1 MRRFWGVLAVLC
13 AILAG
18 VAGLPQ
24 AAHAEKY
31 ASIVMDA
38 DTGRVLHARN
48 ADAKRY
54 PASLT
59 KMMTLYLLFEA
70 LQERRVRLSTPIRV
84 SGFAAGEPPSKL
96 GLKPGETIEV
106 EDAIRAL
113 IVKSAND
120 VATAVGEHLGG
131 SEKGFAK
138 VMTRKAREL
147 GMSRTTFRNAHGL
160 PDRAQQTTARDI
172 ATLAQRLMTDFPQYY
187 RYFASET
194 FVFRGVTHRTHNR
207 FLTGFEGADGL
218 KTGYI
223 NASGFNLASSAKR
236 KGRHLVGVVFGGRTS
251 RSRDAHMV
259 DLMSE
264 AFARIPAA
272 PTHQRLAADERPVPR
287 TRPEIPDTMRAIAS
301 VATPEPNPV
310 RGVPLPR
317 SKDRDG
323 LTDLIGTLAANGEM
337 GSRDGPEM
345 SDGWTIQIGAFRTP
359 DAAQNHAETVRAAY
373 PNMVGLARTE
383 VVPLQERGRSLFR
396 SRLVGFTETAAAQ
409 TCSTLSRRAIECVL
423 IAPDGTLNVAEY

>member
-1 MRRFWGVLAVLC
+1 MRSVWGGLVVLC
-13 AILAG
+13 AILGGIA
-18 VAGLPQ
+18 ALPQ
-24 AAHAEKY
+24 AAHADKY

-48 ADAKRY
+48 ADARRY

-70 LQERRVRLSTPIRV
+70 LDERRVRLSTPIEV
-84 SGFAAGEPPSKL
+84 SRFAAAEPPSKL

-106 EDAIRAL
+106 EDAIVAL

-131 SEKGFAK
+131 SERSFAK
-138 VMTRKAREL
+138 MMTRKAHEL
-147 GMSRTTFRNAHGL
+147 GMARTTFRNAHGL
-160 PDRAQQTTARDI
+160 PDRAQQTTARDM

-194 FVFRGVTHRTHNR
+194 FRFRGVTHRTHNR

-264 AFARIPAA
+264 AFARIPKA
-272 PTHQRLAADERPVPR
+272 PTHQRLAADERPLPR
-287 TRPEIPDTMRAIAS
+287 MRPELP
-301 VATPEPNPV
+301 VAVAAAAAVPEPNPL
-310 RGVPLPR
+310 REVPLPR
-317 SKDRDG
+317 AKDREA
-323 LTDLIGTLAANGEM
+323 LSDLIGALAANGEM
-337 GSRDGPEM
+337 GSRDSPDVPE
-345 SDGWTIQIGAFRTP
+345 DGWVIQIGAFRTAE
-359 DAAQNHAETVRAAY
+359 AAQKHAETVRAAY
-373 PNMVGLARTE
+373 PHLVGLALAD
-383 VVPLQERGRSLFR
+383 VVPLQERGKTLFR
-396 SRLVGFTETAAAQ
+396 SRLAGFTETAAAQ
-409 TCSTLSRRAIECVL
+409 TCATLARRAIDCAL
-423 IAPDGTLNVAEY
+423 IGPDGTLNVAEY